1 MYVRGAADMSSSAS
15 PTPASTAKIASLLSA
30 AGGSCSRGCT
40 TAEKLHWWGKGID
53 DSDCAALAAALA
65 GSKEP
70 AKLKNLLLGSNSI
83 GDACVAALAATAGKG
98 ALGELR
104 SIGLSRNRITDLGCE
119 SFATAWA
126 SHMDKLRAL
135 YISKNQV
142 GDRCALALATALGQ
156 RPNLTSLSIV
166 DNALTGA
173 GLKGL
178 LEALRPGHALREIA
192 VSNNSICSPPD
203 SLGAALESAA
213 AAGLQRLVV
222 KVAGRAC
229 AKHDDRDGAM
239 RSWQALQQRVPQVR
253 LVYR

>member
-104 SIGLSRNRITDLGCE
+104 SIG
-119 SFATAWA
+119 
-126 SHMDKLRAL
+126 
-135 YISKNQV
+135 
-142 GDRCALALATALGQ
+142 
-156 RPNLTSLSIV
+156 
-166 DNALTGA
+166 
-173 GLKGL
+173 
-178 LEALRPGHALREIA
+178 
-192 VSNNSICSPPD
+192 
-203 SLGAALESAA
+203 
-213 AAGLQRLVV
+213 
-222 KVAGRAC
+222 
-229 AKHDDRDGAM
+229 
-239 RSWQALQQRVPQVR
+239 
-253 LVYR
+253 